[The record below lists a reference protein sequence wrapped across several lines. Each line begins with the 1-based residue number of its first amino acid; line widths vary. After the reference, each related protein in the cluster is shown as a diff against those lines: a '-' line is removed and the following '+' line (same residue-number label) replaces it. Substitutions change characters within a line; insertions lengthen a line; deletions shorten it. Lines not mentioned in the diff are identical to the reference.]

1 MGSQFQ
7 SSILY
12 KVALMEFL
20 IIVVI
25 PFPRLGFAAV
35 YSLPCVHMRELHV
48 RQNIKITDHDLTC
61 RLLIYS
67 FFFLKHA

>member
-1 MGSQFQ
+1 
-7 SSILY
+7 
-12 KVALMEFL
+12 MEFF

-35 YSLPCVHMRELHV
+35 YSLHCVHMRELHV

-67 FFFLKHA
+67 FSLKHA